1 MNIGV
6 LLYPGCIT
14 SGLLAFSELLHVA
27 NQREGKTL
35 FTLTWLGLDK
45 NPINLTF
52 ENQTLLA
59 SITPRF
65 TLTEVAE
72 VTKITAKNPALIDV
86 LPSID
91 ALIVPGFWASANT
104 ELQRH
109 LDQFQHLITALKKM
123 PAHIQLLAYC
133 SGVCWLA
140 AAGKLNR
147 LEATSTWWMADF
159 LQTHYPE
166 VHWRFTHTCIATCA
180 TTKTKHQCI
189 TAAGVNGY
197 LPIAQQ
203 LISNSCGEQRWR
215 DIADIMVIPRPEKK
229 LQPFQS
235 IQLMQLKDPLMR
247 KIYLW
252 IEQQAAVKLARARLA
267 NKLNMS
273 ERTLARKVKAATG
286 LPCAQFMKLIK
297 LHQASEQLIYTHQA
311 ISKISDDLGFSDDA
325 AFRRSFKTTTGY
337 TPSEY
342 RLEFKR

>member
-6 LLYPGCIT
+6 LLYPGCIA
-14 SGLLAFSELLHVA
+14 SGLLAFSELLYVA
-27 NQREGKTL
+27 NQREGKKL
-35 FTLTWLGLDK
+35 FTVTWLGLDK
-45 NPINLTF
+45 TPINPTL
-52 ENQTLLA
+52 ENQTLQATL
-59 SITPRF
+59 TPQF
-65 TLTEVAE
+65 TLTEIA
-72 VTKITAKNPALIDV
+72 AKNIDSV
-86 LPSID
+86 PGID

-104 ELQRH
+104 ELQH
-109 LDQFQHLITALKKM
+109 NLEKHQSLITALKKI

-159 LQTHYPE
+159 FHTHYPE
-166 VHWRFTHTCIATCA
+166 VQWRFTHTCIASSA
-180 TTKTKHQCI
+180 TTKSKQQHTIQCT

-203 LISNSCGEQRWR
+203 LIINSCGEQRWR
-215 DIADIMVIPRPEKK
+215 DIAEIMVIPRPEKK
-229 LQPFQS
+229 LQPFQN

-252 IEQQAAVKLARARLA
+252 IEQQAAVQLSLVGLA

-273 ERTLARKVKAATG
+273 ERTLARKVKTATG

-297 LHQASEQLIYTHQA
+297 LHQASEQLIYSHKA
-311 ISKISDDLGFSDDA
+311 ISNISNDLGFSDDA
-325 AFRRSFKTTTGY
+325 AFRRSFKSITGY

>member
-6 LLYPGCIT
+6 LLYPGCIA
-14 SGLLAFSELLHVA
+14 SGLLAFSELLYVA
-27 NQREGKTL
+27 NQREGKKL
-35 FTLTWLGLDK
+35 FTVTWLGLDK
-45 NPINLTF
+45 TPINPTL
-52 ENQTLLA
+52 ENQTLQATL
-59 SITPRF
+59 TPQF
-65 TLTEVAE
+65 TLAE
-72 VTKITAKNPALIDV
+72 IATKNTDAVPG
-86 LPSID
+86 ID
-91 ALIVPGFWASANT
+91 ALIIPGFWASANT
-104 ELQRH
+104 ELQRN
-109 LDQFQHLITALKKM
+109 LDNHQSLIAALKKM

-159 LQTHYPE
+159 LHAHYPD
-166 VHWRFTHTCIATCA
+166 VQWRFTHTCIASSA
-180 TTKTKHQCI
+180 TAKTKQQHITQCTI
-189 TAAGVNGY
+189 QCTTAAGVNGY

-203 LISNSCGEQRWR
+203 LISDSCGEQRWR
-215 DIADIMVIPRPEKK
+215 DIAEIMVIPRPEKK

-247 KIYLW
+247 KIYIW
-252 IEQQAAVKLARARLA
+252 IEQQAAVKLSLARLA

-273 ERTLARKVKAATG
+273 ERTLARKVKTATG

-297 LHQASEQLIYTHQA
+297 LHQASEQLIYSQKA
-311 ISKISDDLGFSDDA
+311 ISNISNYLGFSDDA
-325 AFRRSFKTTTGY
+325 AFRRSFKSITGY